1 MKFSSFIL
9 VSALSVRL
17 FMIGRV
23 GLCLD
28 EVYKSYSV
36 EKARAYRYWKQLSRE
51 DDTSKCAMLEAMSVS
66 FTYGFV
72 TNILGVLKF
81 FEDYIPCFRNY
92 AHDCLIEK
100 GTFESLIPLHDIY
113 YEE

>member
-1 MKFSSFIL
+1 MAEQLYTIQ
-9 VSALSVRL
+9 VSDYSN
-17 FMIGRV
+17 
-23 GLCLD
+23 C
-28 EVYKSYSV
+28 SYSHYFV
-36 EKARAYRYWKQLSRE
+36 HIESVKAKHYHRE
-51 DDTSKCAMLEAMSVS
+51 DDTFKWAMLEAMSVS

-72 TNILGVLKF
+72 TNILGVLNF

-100 GTFESLIPLHDIY
+100 GTFESPIPLSDNY

>member
-1 MKFSSFIL
+1 MAEQLYTIQ
-9 VSALSVRL
+9 VS
-17 FMIGRV
+17 
-23 GLCLD
+23 D
-28 EVYKSYSV
+28 YSDYAWPHYFV
-36 EKARAYRYWKQLSRE
+36 HIETVNAKHYHRE
-51 DDTSKCAMLEAMSVS
+51 DDTCKWVMLQAMSVS

-100 GTFESLIPLHDIY
+100 GTFEITIPLSDIY

>member
-1 MKFSSFIL
+1 MAEQLYTIQVSDYSNSIWPHYFVHIEL
-9 VSALSVRL
+9 V
-17 FMIGRV
+17 
-23 GLCLD
+23 
-28 EVYKSYSV
+28 
-36 EKARAYRYWKQLSRE
+36 KAKHYHRE
-51 DDTSKCAMLEAMSVS
+51 DDEPKWARLEAMSVS
-66 FTYGFV
+66 FTNGFV

-100 GTFESLIPLHDIY
+100 GTFEFTVPLSDIY

>member
-1 MKFSSFIL
+1 MAEQLYTIQ
-9 VSALSVRL
+9 VSDYSNCSWPHYFVHIESV
-17 FMIGRV
+17 
-23 GLCLD
+23 
-28 EVYKSYSV
+28 
-36 EKARAYRYWKQLSRE
+36 KAKRYHRK
-51 DDTSKCAMLEAMSVS
+51 DDTCKWAMLEAMSVS

-72 TNILGVLKF
+72 TNILGVFKF

-100 GTFESLIPLHDIY
+100 GTFEIPIPLSDIY

>member
-1 MKFSSFIL
+1 MAEQLYTIQ
-9 VSALSVRL
+9 VSDYSYCSWPHYFVHIESVKSKHYHRKDDEAK
-17 FMIGRV
+17 RV
-23 GLCLD
+23 
-28 EVYKSYSV
+28 
-36 EKARAYRYWKQLSRE
+36 
-51 DDTSKCAMLEAMSVS
+51 MLKAMSVS

-100 GTFESLIPLHDIY
+100 GTFEVPIPLSVIY
-113 YEE
+113 YKE

>member
-1 MKFSSFIL
+1 MAEQLYTIQVGDYSDCAWPHYL
-9 VSALSVRL
+9 VRIECVRA
-17 FMIGRV
+17 RHYHRKD
-23 GLCLD
+23 D
-28 EVYKSYSV
+28 E
-36 EKARAYRYWKQLSRE
+36 
-51 DDTSKCAMLEAMSVS
+51 SKWAMLKAMSVS

-92 AHDCLIEK
+92 GHDCLIEK
-100 GTFESLIPLHDIY
+100 GMFEVTIPLSDIY

>member
-1 MKFSSFIL
+1 MAEQLYTIQVLDYSDYPWPHYFVYIE
-9 VSALSVRL
+9 SV
-17 FMIGRV
+17 
-23 GLCLD
+23 
-28 EVYKSYSV
+28 
-36 EKARAYRYWKQLSRE
+36 KANQYHRE
-51 DDTSKCAMLEAMSVS
+51 DDKPKWAMLEAMSVS

-81 FEDYIPCFRNY
+81 FEDYIPCFRKY

-100 GTFESLIPLHDIY
+100 GKFEATIPLSDIY